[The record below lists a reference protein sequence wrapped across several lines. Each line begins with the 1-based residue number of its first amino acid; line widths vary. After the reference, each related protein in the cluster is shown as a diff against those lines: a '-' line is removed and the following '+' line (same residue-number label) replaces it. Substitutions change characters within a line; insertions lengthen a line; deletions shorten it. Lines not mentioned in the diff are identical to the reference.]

1 MVLDHD
7 VTVGSANPVHNPM
20 RVVPNGEGAEFIFTL
35 IRQPGMPDQQF
46 AEDGPIGGDGFMGE
60 FVLELWA
67 FMKERRKFW
76 LLPIVLVFALVGTL
90 IVLTQGSAVAPFIY
104 TLF

>member
-1 MVLDHD
+1 
-7 VTVGSANPVHNPM
+7 
-20 RVVPNGEGAEFIFTL
+20 
-35 IRQPGMPDQQF
+35 
-46 AEDGPIGGDGFMGE
+46 MGE

-67 FMKERRKFW
+67 FMKERKKFW
-76 LLPIVLVFALVGTL
+76 LLPIVIVLVLVGTL